1 MEYRI
6 GLLRDKIQE
15 MYPEIGKHGIE
26 VSLHFDESKN
36 AYLVTF
42 KKDARKATTYLHK
55 KDAEDCMNNVKCVYL
70 GEQIGQFI
78 KDFKSTK

>member
-6 GLLRDKIQE
+6 GLLKDKIHE
-15 MYPEIGKHGIE
+15 MYPEIGKHDIE
-26 VSLHFDESKN
+26 VSLHFDEDKN
-36 AYLVTF
+36 AYVTTF
-42 KKDARKATTYLHK
+42 KKGTHKATTELHK

-70 GEQIGQFI
+70 GEHIGKFI